1 MIMIRVVHQGTYRLL
16 ETARKTKVL
25 TLEINDKRQSYA
37 WINAPNI
44 GEILIL
50 AVHTERENDTSLAIG
65 KYRLYEVKDEPQ
77 LTDLVHLELHAGDGT
92 WQGYLL
98 PTGMPHK
105 KDKRNRII
113 STREVITKPTN

>member
-25 TLEINDKRQSYA
+25 TLE
-37 WINAPNI
+37 INAPNI

-105 KDKRNRII
+105 KDKRNKII